1 MQRKREKMDTN
12 TIIVLA
18 ISAVIFLLIGGAL
31 GVVFTRRQRTKRL
44 KDRFGPEYDHALKE
58 TGDKG
63 KVEDELE
70 ARVDHVKSLDIKQ
83 LSREQRERFIAEWR
97 STQAEFVDQP
107 MDAIRDANQLV
118 KDVMRAKGYPVDDFE
133 QRVADISVDYPDL
146 VTNYRGMRDIVN
158 KSEHEEVD
166 TEELRQAMVHCRALF
181 EELLGADVNEDL
193 TRKEKM

>member
-1 MQRKREKMDTN
+1 MDTN
-12 TIIVLA
+12 TIILLA

-31 GVVFTRRQRTKRL
+31 GVVFMRRQRTKRL

-181 EELLGADVNEDL
+181 EELLGAEVNEDF
-193 TRKEKM
+193 TQKEKM

>member
-1 MQRKREKMDTN
+1 MDTN

-18 ISAVIFLLIGGAL
+18 IFAVIFLLIGGAL
-31 GVVFTRRQRTKRL
+31 GVVFMRRQRTKRL

-83 LSREQRERFIAEWR
+83 LSREQRERFIAEWK
-97 STQAEFVDQP
+97 SKQAKFVDQP

-181 EELLGADVNEDL
+181 EELLGAEVNEDF
-193 TRKEKM
+193 TQKEKM

>member
-12 TIIVLA
+12 TIILLA

-31 GVVFTRRQRTKRL
+31 GVVFMRRQRTKRL